1 MMSERS
7 TKFRDRP
14 ALLFALECIALH
26 LPKPYCRVL
35 ALSLSNKVSSVA
47 NNISYIFLGIKIKP
61 FVSFFVI
68 GTPVVSGTA
77 KSKSHVVV
85 QFLLFFIFVLFGL
98 STVNWSWL
106 ATESEGQKWSEGHGI
121 IFYPVDYSFLFLSSQ
136 MCNHIFRLNNCF

>member
-26 LPKPYCRVL
+26 LPKPYSRVL

-98 STVNWSWL
+98 STVN
-106 ATESEGQKWSEGHGI
+106 
-121 IFYPVDYSFLFLSSQ
+121 
-136 MCNHIFRLNNCF
+136 